1 MRQRCAHAIKQW
13 DQNSRV
19 TSLIIHVTYDEINE
33 FIVTFRYFVMALNL
47 LLSLRFKVYPWQLLV
62 ILQWFWLI
70 YVLISCQRH
79 FSMIVSLWYLELG
92 TIYRGISMLYIM
104 GDHVKNWRI
113 QYTETCWEMQLY
125 LLSDPGS

>member
-62 ILQWFWLI
+62 ILQWF
-70 YVLISCQRH
+70 
-79 FSMIVSLWYLELG
+79 
-92 TIYRGISMLYIM
+92 
-104 GDHVKNWRI
+104 
-113 QYTETCWEMQLY
+113 
-125 LLSDPGS
+125 